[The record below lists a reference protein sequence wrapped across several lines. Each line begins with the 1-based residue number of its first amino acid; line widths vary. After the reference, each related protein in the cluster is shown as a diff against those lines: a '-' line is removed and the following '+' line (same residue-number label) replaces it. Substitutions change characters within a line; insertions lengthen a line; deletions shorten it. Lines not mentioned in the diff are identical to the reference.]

1 MGELPSTHS
10 AICHAET
17 LWSSELSRTHW
28 RQCLHDG
35 ATPRCVCL
43 AQPNG
48 LGLIRQ
54 LTDKGLGPL
63 IYRTQ
68 LGQCQRHTFTV
79 FVLATVG
86 HVPLRNGCR
95 ELVGGVFPTLR
106 GQTPAGDRPQ
116 LATIG

>member
-1 MGELPSTHS
+1 MLARRGNAPLRLPNPAQRAGSHS
-10 AICHAET
+10 AIN
-17 LWSSELSRTHW
+17 RQGPW
-28 RQCLHDG
+28 R
-35 ATPRCVCL
+35 
-43 AQPNG
+43 
-48 LGLIRQ
+48 
-54 LTDKGLGPL
+54 L

-68 LGQCQRHTFTV
+68 LGPCQRHTFTV

-86 HVPLRNGCR
+86 HVPLRNGRR